1 MMLWLWVAALMV
13 LAVGFIFIPL
23 FVKFNSESIKREEN
37 NISIYKNQLAELEA
51 DKEAHRISEEDYQ
64 SQSLEIQRNL
74 LNDTQQ
80 ENSITENRASG
91 RWMMPILAMAT
102 ILGSLWV
109 YQEIGAENEV
119 AISDLLK
126 RSYQGDFNK
135 EDGEQLLSRLQIQSK
150 KTPKDVE
157 NWYLLGRLNFDMG
170 NYDQAVLGFSGVLS
184 NLPQDAKQDQAVAMA
199 QMAQAQFFANDRNL
213 DKATQSMLHQVL
225 KINPQETTSLGL
237 LGVAAFD
244 SKDFVNAIRYW
255 QRLLALMPANNPN
268 AVAIQGGIEK
278 ARSQLSAS
286 DAQILNDEISQQ
298 SLSATSIVVTVD
310 LDESIK
316 SKVPKD
322 ADLFV
327 LAKAKSGP
335 PMPLAVKRLNV
346 KKWPVSVTLDD
357 SMAMMESLKLSNF
370 KEVIITARIS
380 KSGVGNA
387 KSGDIEGDSGV
398 LAISPEKSPL
408 KLNINIS
415 RILP

>member
-23 FVKFNSESIKREEN
+23 FVKFKSESIKREEN
-37 NISIYKNQLAELEA
+37 NISIYKNQLAELET
-51 DKEAHRISEEDYQ
+51 DKEANRINEEDYQ

-80 ENSITENRASG
+80 ENSVTENRANG
-91 RWMMPILAMAT
+91 RWMMPILAIVMV
-102 ILGSLWV
+102 LGSFWI
-109 YQEIGAENEV
+109 YQEVGAENEV

-225 KINPQETTSLGL
+225 EINPQETTSLGL

-316 SKVPKD
+316 SKVSQD